1 MQKTDDVNAAGFNQ
15 SKNTNGNTD
24 AETCCAPSCCGTET
38 RTNEVKSAEE
48 IKRSVNEKYSKIA
61 LASESGSCCGTSC
74 CESDAGDYSI
84 MNDEYQSLDGY
95 VPDADMGLG
104 CGLPTEY
111 AGIKAGDTVLDLG
124 SGAGNDVYVARKIAG
139 DTGRVIG
146 VDMSEA
152 MIAKANAIKAKYG
165 FTNVEFRLGDI
176 ENLPVEDNTA
186 DVVVSNCVLNLV
198 PDKTKAFAEVYRVLK
213 PGAHFSVSDIVVQ
226 GIMSA
231 ELQESAAM
239 YAGCISGALQK
250 EEYMA
255 IIEQTGFKDV
265 EIKKSRRIELPEVM
279 LEKYLSQKAVEDY
292 HKNIQ
297 GIFSITVNGYKH

>member
-1 MQKTDDVNAAGFNQ
+1 MQKTDEVNAAGFDQN
-15 SKNTNGNTD
+15 KKANGNTV
-24 AETCCAPSCCGTET
+24 AEACCAPSCCGTET
-38 RTNEVKSAEE
+38 KAKESKSAEE

-61 LASESGSCCGTSC
+61 LASEGGSCCGTSC
-74 CESDAGDYSI
+74 CESDAGDYNI

-111 AGIKAGDTVLDLG
+111 AGIKAGDTVVDLG

-139 DTGRVIG
+139 DKGSVIG

-198 PDKTKAFAEVYRVLK
+198 
-213 PGAHFSVSDIVVQ
+213 
-226 GIMSA
+226 
-231 ELQESAAM
+231 
-239 YAGCISGALQK
+239 
-250 EEYMA
+250 
-255 IIEQTGFKDV
+255 
-265 EIKKSRRIELPEVM
+265 
-279 LEKYLSQKAVEDY
+279 
-292 HKNIQ
+292 
-297 GIFSITVNGYKH
+297 